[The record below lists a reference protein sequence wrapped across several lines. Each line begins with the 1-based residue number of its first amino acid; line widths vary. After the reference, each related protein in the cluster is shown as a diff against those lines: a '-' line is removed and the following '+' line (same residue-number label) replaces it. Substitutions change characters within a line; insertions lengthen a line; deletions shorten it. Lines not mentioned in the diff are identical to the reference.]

1 MRPANSA
8 RQPESA
14 RRDDSAHDF
23 VRPALALG
31 ALKGDAN
38 LDGRFDA
45 ADALVVLRATQG
57 SLVLSPE
64 ALDAGDVAPF
74 GTGATIGDGTASVGD
89 ALVLLR
95 GLSDADLDGDGL
107 SRDVEAALG
116 FSPFSRDSD
125 GDGILDADEDADQD
139 GLSDAIE
146 MLITGTDRFNSDTD
160 GDGYVDSDDAAPT
173 VAAGTLVH
181 WVHADHLG
189 GPAVLTDSGGTVVRR
204 IAYGVFGEIRANL
217 ELGPASTPDVDEKF
231 TGQRFDEE
239 TGLSYYNA
247 RYYDTGIGRFVTAD
261 SVITDTY
268 GPQNL
273 NRYAYVLNN
282 PASRIDPSG
291 HFSTDLS
298 FSGGYG
304 GFDPFARLNQETA
317 RLDAFSA
324 WVNRIAESSRY
335 RLQVQ
340 LANAGSATWYGVKKV
355 TKSIV
360 IDAAALVIGNT
371 YGKAIVFRDDV
382 TELYENLGSGE
393 WAKAVGSFAFLIV
406 DLAFPNYGFFG
417 GLRYGIDQEDP
428 GPWHEPI
435 NGLDRNNRT
444 HDQSRGNHFHWGWL
458 ESNYS
463 QLPPGPVGAAYIL
476 AGTPLFL
483 LGASYQ
489 WLGN

>member
-239 TGLSYYNA
+239 TGLS
-247 RYYDTGIGRFVTAD
+247 
-261 SVITDTY
+261 
-268 GPQNL
+268 
-273 NRYAYVLNN
+273 
-282 PASRIDPSG
+282 
-291 HFSTDLS
+291 
-298 FSGGYG
+298 
-304 GFDPFARLNQETA
+304 
-317 RLDAFSA
+317 
-324 WVNRIAESSRY
+324 
-335 RLQVQ
+335 
-340 LANAGSATWYGVKKV
+340 
-355 TKSIV
+355 
-360 IDAAALVIGNT
+360 
-371 YGKAIVFRDDV
+371 
-382 TELYENLGSGE
+382 
-393 WAKAVGSFAFLIV
+393 
-406 DLAFPNYGFFG
+406 
-417 GLRYGIDQEDP
+417 
-428 GPWHEPI
+428 
-435 NGLDRNNRT
+435 
-444 HDQSRGNHFHWGWL
+444 
-458 ESNYS
+458 
-463 QLPPGPVGAAYIL
+463 
-476 AGTPLFL
+476 
-483 LGASYQ
+483 
-489 WLGN
+489 